1 METMKKK
8 IVIVGA
14 TSGLGRGVAEMFIEA
29 GWIVGVAGRNVR
41 ALTELKESC
50 PQRVY
55 AAEIDIMSTEGP
67 ERLMALIEQIGGMDI
82 YLHCSGILRAVDES
96 LSIEDEVI
104 TAETNAVGFTRMVS
118 AAYNYFAS
126 SRRPG
131 RLVAISSIAG
141 IRGLEALPAYS
152 ASKAYDSTL
161 LEALRQR
168 SRRDRLPLKIVD
180 IKPGWTRT
188 PLLDSDRHYLLEM
201 DAERVVRSVFNAT
214 LHARR
219 SKIIG
224 LRWKILTG
232 MERLLPAWI
241 YERLHIDLWK

>member
-1 METMKKK
+1 MEQQKR

-14 TSGLGRGVAEMFIEA
+14 TSGLGRGVAEKFIEA
-29 GWIVGVAGRNVR
+29 GWIVGVAGRNQR
-41 ALTELKESC
+41 ALTELKENC
-50 PQRVY
+50 PSRVY
-55 AAEIDIMSTEGP
+55 AAEIDIMSTDGP
-67 ERLMALIEQIGGMDI
+67 ARLMALIEQMGGMDI
-82 YLHCSGILRAVDES
+82 YLHCSGILRADDES
-96 LSIEDEVI
+96 LSIEDEVL
-104 TAETNAVGFTRMVS
+104 TTETNAVGFTRMVT
-118 AAYNYFAS
+118 AAYKYFYAT
-126 SRRPG
+126 RRPG

-168 SRRDRLPLKIVD
+168 SRRDKLPLRIVD

-188 PLLDSDRHYLLEM
+188 PLLNAGRKYLLEM

-224 LRWKILTG
+224 LRWKILTAL
-232 MERLLPAWI
+232 ERLLPAWI
-241 YERLHIDLWK
+241 YERLHLNFWK